1 MLYYFI
7 SIANDV
13 IPLMIL
19 LIDHFRW
26 YDKLH
31 LFMAVGCITVV
42 AVEAYFLAR
51 RNYFLAKCTKKDKKW
66 NIRNVTFWL
75 ILDVIASLYYSGIWR

>member
-13 IPLMIL
+13 ILLMVL

-75 ILDVIASLYYSGIWR
+75 ILDVAASLYYSGVWR